1 MKKFFHT
8 LSKYLGFLGHYF
20 TNEPPTPLAPQAM
33 CQLGG
38 VTL

>member
-20 TNEPPTPLAPQAM
+20 TNRPPTPLASQAK

>member
-1 MKKFFHT
+1 MKKFFQR
-8 LSKYLGFLGHYF
+8 LGKNLGLFRYNF
-20 TNEPPTPLAPQAM
+20 RNEPPTPPASWAM

>member
-1 MKKFFHT
+1 MKKFFSI
-8 LSKYLGFLGHYF
+8 LRKYLGLLGYYF
-20 TNEPPTPLAPQAM
+20 TNEPPTPLASQAM

>member
-1 MKKFFHT
+1 MRKFFEN
-8 LSKYLGFLGHYF
+8 LSKYLGLLRYYF
-20 TNEPPTPLAPQAM
+20 TNEPPTPLAHKAK